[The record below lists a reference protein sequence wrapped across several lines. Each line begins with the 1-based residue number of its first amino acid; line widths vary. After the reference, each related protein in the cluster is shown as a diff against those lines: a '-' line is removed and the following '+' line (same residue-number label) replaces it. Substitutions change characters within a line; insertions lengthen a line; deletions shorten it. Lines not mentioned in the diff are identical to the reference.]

1 MSVHTIGVD
10 VGGTKVAAGLV
21 DEAGTILRR
30 TRRPTPSASPD
41 DVEDVIAACVLEL
54 SDGVEVEAVGIGA
67 AGFVTADRATVLLAP
82 NLSWRDEPL
91 RDGVAERVGLPV
103 VVENDANAAAWGEYR
118 FGAGRGEEHLV
129 LVTVGTGIGGG
140 IVLDGALHRGRH
152 GIGGEIGHMQ
162 MVRDGR
168 RCGCGLR
175 GCWEQYSSGRALLHE
190 AREIAGAQ
198 REYGRRL
205 LELGGGAL
213 EGIESVEV
221 TQAAREGDPGGARV
235 LRGRRWLARSGHGRP
250 GRRPRPRR
258 LPARRRRVGRR
269 RPAPAA
275 RPRGVPRPAHRGRA
289 AGRRRRCGWPSSA
302 TTPASSA
309 RPTSPARA
317 DRPAHPRMGQTAQ
330 WSRRAMDP

>member
-1 MSVHTIGVD
+1 MHTIGVD

-41 DVEDVIAACVLEL
+41 DVEDVIAACVAEL
-54 SDGVEVEAVGIGA
+54 CEGVEVEAVGIGA

-118 FGAGRGEEHLV
+118 FGAGRGEDHLV

-140 IVLDGALHRGRH
+140 VVLGGRLHRGRY

-175 GCWEQYSSGRALLHE
+175 GCWEQYSSGRALLRE
-190 AREIAGAQ
+190 AREIAGVE
-198 REYGRRL
+198 RERGRRL

-213 EGIESVEV
+213 EGIEAVEV
-221 TQAAREGDPGGARV
+221 TQAAREGDPAALECFQVVGGWLGQGMADLAAVLDPGVFLLGGGVSDAGYLLLLPTREAFRARLTGAGSRPEAQV
-235 LRGRRWLARSGHGRP
+235 RLAELGNDAGIVGAADLARTR
-250 GRRPRPRR
+250 
-258 LPARRRRVGRR
+258 
-269 RPAPAA
+269 
-275 RPRGVPRPAHRGRA
+275 
-289 AGRRRRCGWPSSA
+289 
-302 TTPASSA
+302 
-309 RPTSPARA
+309 
-317 DRPAHPRMGQTAQ
+317 
-330 WSRRAMDP
+330 

>member
-1 MSVHTIGVD
+1 MHPTSYTVGVD

-41 DVEDVIAACVLEL
+41 DVEDVIAECVQEL
-54 SDGVEVEAVGIGA
+54 AEGVEVEAVGIGA

-91 RDGVAERVGLPV
+91 RDDVAKRTGLPV

-190 AREIAGAQ
+190 ARDIAGAQ

-205 LELGGGAL
+205 LELGGGTL

-221 TQAAREGDPGGARV
+221 TQAAREGDPAALECFAVVGGWLGQGMADLAAVLDPGVFLLGGGVSDAGDLLLVPAREAFRARLTGAGSRPEAEV
-235 LRGRRWLARSGHGRP
+235 RLAELGNDAGIVGAADLARSR
-250 GRRPRPRR
+250 
-258 LPARRRRVGRR
+258 
-269 RPAPAA
+269 
-275 RPRGVPRPAHRGRA
+275 
-289 AGRRRRCGWPSSA
+289 
-302 TTPASSA
+302 
-309 RPTSPARA
+309 
-317 DRPAHPRMGQTAQ
+317 
-330 WSRRAMDP
+330 

>member
-1 MSVHTIGVD
+1 MHPTSYTVGVD

-41 DVEDVIAACVLEL
+41 DVEDVIAECVQEL
-54 SDGVEVEAVGIGA
+54 AEGVEVEAVGIGA

-91 RDGVAERVGLPV
+91 RDDVAKRTGLPV

-190 AREIAGAQ
+190 ARDIAGSQ

-205 LELGGGAL
+205 LELGGGTL

-221 TQAAREGDPGGARV
+221 TQAAREGDPAALECFAVVGGWLGQGMADLAAVLDPGVFLLGGGVSDAGDLLLVPAREAFRARLTGAGSRPEAEV
-235 LRGRRWLARSGHGRP
+235 RLAELGNDAGIVGAADLARSR
-250 GRRPRPRR
+250 
-258 LPARRRRVGRR
+258 
-269 RPAPAA
+269 
-275 RPRGVPRPAHRGRA
+275 
-289 AGRRRRCGWPSSA
+289 
-302 TTPASSA
+302 
-309 RPTSPARA
+309 
-317 DRPAHPRMGQTAQ
+317 
-330 WSRRAMDP
+330 